1 MKITKKKKYIPNNRV
16 STFKFI
22 ENFPT
27 AEIARKYL
35 EDKIWN
41 GNPQCQ
47 YCKQNK
53 HNRIWT
59 SPSKVGLYECKD
71 CRKKF
76 TVIKNT
82 IYESTQLD
90 LRKWLYAE
98 YVLVTARKSIS
109 SVQLSKE

>member
-1 MKITKKKKYIPNNRV
+1 MKIAEKKKYVPNNTI
-16 STFKFI
+16 SAFELM

-35 EDKIWN
+35 EDKIWD
-41 GNPQCQ
+41 GKPQCSF
-47 YCKQNK
+47 CKQNEQS
-53 HNRIWT
+53 RIWT
-59 SPSKVGLYECKD
+59 SPSKVGLYKCKD

-82 IYESTQLD
+82 VYESTKLD

-98 YVLVTARKSIS
+98 YLLVTARKSIS